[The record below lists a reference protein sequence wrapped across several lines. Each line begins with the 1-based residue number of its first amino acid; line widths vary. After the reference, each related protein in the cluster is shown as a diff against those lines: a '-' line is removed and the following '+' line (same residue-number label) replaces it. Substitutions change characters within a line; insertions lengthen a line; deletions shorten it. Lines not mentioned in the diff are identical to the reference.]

1 MTAAEPFLTDRIF
14 ETRPETFDA
23 MCLEVFRFQYAH
35 NPLYRQFC
43 DHLRRQPDQIK
54 HSEEIPFLPIRFF
67 RDQCIKT
74 TEFEPEVVF
83 ESSATTADT
92 VSRHYVR
99 STALYEQSFTKS
111 FTEFFGDPSG
121 YAILALLPSY
131 LERGNS
137 SLVYMVQHLMKLSG
151 QASNGFYLYDH
162 AALAGVLERNI
173 RENIPTILFGVT
185 YALLDFSEEFPIDLS
200 GIKVVETGG
209 MKGRKAEMVREA
221 VHDILCSRWNLET
234 IFSEY
239 GMTELLSQA
248 WSAGYGQFS
257 TPPWMRVLARAEDDP
272 LFVYPYATSA
282 RGAANIIDLANVY
295 SCAFTATDD
304 LVQIHAGGGFEVRG
318 RMDHSDM
325 RGCSL
330 MVV

>member
-1 MTAAEPFLTDRIF
+1 YDTEVTHSKCYSSNVAINPLPCFGANPYDFAQHLFLICIMALNSSQLCGMTAAEPFLTDRIF

-35 NPLYRQFC
+35 NRLDRQFGG
-43 DHLRRQPDQIK
+43 HLRRQADQIN
-54 HSEEIPFLPIRFF
+54 HSEEIPLLPIRCF
-67 RDQCIKT
+67 RDHCIKT

-83 ESSATTADT
+83 ESSAPTADT

-151 QASNGFYLYDH
+151 QSTNGFYLYDH

-185 YALLDFSEEFPIDLS
+185 YALLDFSE
-200 GIKVVETGG
+200 
-209 MKGRKAEMVREA
+209 
-221 VHDILCSRWNLET
+221 
-234 IFSEY
+234 
-239 GMTELLSQA
+239 
-248 WSAGYGQFS
+248 
-257 TPPWMRVLARAEDDP
+257 
-272 LFVYPYATSA
+272 
-282 RGAANIIDLANVY
+282 
-295 SCAFTATDD
+295 
-304 LVQIHAGGGFEVRG
+304 
-318 RMDHSDM
+318 
-325 RGCSL
+325 
-330 MVV
+330 